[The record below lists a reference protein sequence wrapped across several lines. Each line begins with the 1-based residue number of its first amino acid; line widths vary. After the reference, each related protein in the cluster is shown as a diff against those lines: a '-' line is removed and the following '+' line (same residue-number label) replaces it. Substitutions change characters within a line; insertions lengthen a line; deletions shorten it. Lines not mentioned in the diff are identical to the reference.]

1 MRSAKTAAL
10 PSMCSAMATAAP
22 LSETIIM
29 PRMSS
34 SDVRT
39 SPRAMCSGRSS
50 VLAAACEIV
59 IFASGGSSWMP
70 KRHVIIF
77 VMLAG

>member
-1 MRSAKTAAL
+1 
-10 PSMCSAMATAAP
+10 
-22 LSETIIM
+22 
-29 PRMSS
+29 
-34 SDVRT
+34 
-39 SPRAMCSGRSS
+39 MCSGRFS

-59 IFASGGSSWMP
+59 TFASGGMSWMP